1 MIKEK
6 VAIQYTI
13 SVERFGNGE
22 GVYYIENNAGYPR
35 FGQGVAST
43 YLEGKTD
50 EEIIKDQTFVMDNFG
65 VAPEPGVYLRK
76 TGTLVPRYKGNK
88 TEILVGL

>member
-1 MIKEK
+1 
-6 VAIQYTI
+6 
-13 SVERFGNGE
+13 
-22 GVYYIENNAGYPR
+22 
-35 FGQGVAST
+35 
-43 YLEGKTD
+43 
-50 EEIIKDQTFVMDNFG
+50 NFG